1 MTLKDLYQRPGFLLR
16 RTHQISA
23 AVFENACA
31 SVGLTPAQYGVLSV
45 LAIEPGLDQ
54 TRLARALAF
63 DKVTVM
69 RVCKGLE
76 ERGLIERR
84 MSEHSRRQM
93 AVVLT
98 PAGTKL
104 LQQARGPA
112 EQAYQRLLSPLTL
125 VQRQQLI
132 VILEALT
139 QGLADD
145 ARAPFVPLL
154 PPASDDAVV
163 PVSVPKVRA
172 NRTNTGR
179 SKTGVQARP
188 SVRISLARF
197 LLIHT
202 AQEERSRGSDR
213 VRAVSGPRVCRP
225 HRRLHGGT
233 KAREND
239 HVIASSC
246 TSFQPMEPL
255 MKTSA
260 PTLSSR
266 RNHFFKPALGL
277 ALSLAAFSSFA
288 QAPAQMKIA
297 TVVWIGYGPFYV
309 AEALDLYKKY
319 NLKVSLQVFN
329 DP

>member
-31 SVGLTPAQYGVLSV
+31 TVGLTPAQYGVLTV
-45 LAIEPGLDQ
+45 LSSEPGLDQ

-84 MSEHSRRQM
+84 LSEHSRRQM

-98 PAGTKL
+98 AAGKKL

-125 VQRQQLI
+125 TQRHQLI
-132 VILEALT
+132 EILETLT

-154 PPASDDAVV
+154 PVEPADA
-163 PVSVPKVRA
+163 PEAPTAKPKARA
-172 NRTNTGR
+172 PRTNTGR
-179 SKTGVQARP
+179 VQAPKQR
-188 SVRISLARF
+188 
-197 LLIHT
+197 
-202 AQEERSRGSDR
+202 
-213 VRAVSGPRVCRP
+213 
-225 HRRLHGGT
+225 
-233 KAREND
+233 
-239 HVIASSC
+239 
-246 TSFQPMEPL
+246 
-255 MKTSA
+255 
-260 PTLSSR
+260 
-266 RNHFFKPALGL
+266 
-277 ALSLAAFSSFA
+277 
-288 QAPAQMKIA
+288 
-297 TVVWIGYGPFYV
+297 
-309 AEALDLYKKY
+309 
-319 NLKVSLQVFN
+319 
-329 DP
+329 